1 MEANVL
7 QIRVILDAEA
17 DVFRDLEVAA
27 TANLEELHSAIA
39 QSFQLTPGEMAAFYV
54 SDEEWEQG
62 LEIPLEDFGTG
73 ACMKD
78 TTVESVLQEPNDRLI
93 FVYDFLAMW
102 TFFVELVRIKPL
114 EEGVVY
120 PREVMRFG
128 ERPDAAPEKDFGGDE
143 KGDLFADAFESD
155 DEDAEEDYYEEEE
168 GY

>member
-7 QIRVILDAEA
+7 QIRVILDAAA
-17 DVFRDLEVAA
+17 DVFRDLELKA
-27 TANLEELHSAIA
+27 TSNLEELHLAIA
-39 QSFQLTPGEMAAFYV
+39 NSFQLSPGEMAAFYV

-78 TTVESVLQEPNDRLI
+78 TTVESVLQDPNDRLI

-102 TFFVELVRIKPL
+102 TFFVELVRTKPV
-114 EEGVVY
+114 EENAIY

-128 ERPDAAPEKDFGGDE
+128 ERPDAAPEKDFSGNDNR
-143 KGDLFADAFESD
+143 DLFADAFEDD
-155 DEDAEEDYYEEEE
+155 DEDADDTAYEEEE